1 MLEKGQVQIYT
12 GQGKGK
18 STAAFGLA
26 LRAAGHNAKVLIY
39 QFLKP
44 PGLSL
49 GERNAIKKVDNI
61 TLKALEEPWDMQK
74 SDKDCSHFEKVK
86 SSIYEALAECETAA
100 HEKYF
105 DMIILDEIIF
115 CYYKKLVSI
124 ESITQLL
131 DNRNEKVE
139 IVLTGRGADEKLIA
153 KADLVTKME
162 CIKHPFENGVKARRC
177 IEY

>member
-1 MLEKGQVQIYT
+1 MLEKGQIQIYT

-44 PGLSL
+44 PNLCL
-49 GERNAIKKVDNI
+49 GERNAIKKIDKI
-61 TLKALEEPWDMQK
+61 TLKVLEQPWDMRK
-74 SDKDCSHFEKVK
+74 SLEDPSLLEKVK
-86 SSIYEALAECETAA
+86 SSISQALAECETAA
-100 HEKYF
+100 HESYY
-105 DMIILDEIIF
+105 DMIILDEINF
-115 CYYKKLVSI
+115 CYSKKLVSI
-124 ESITQLL
+124 ESIVKLL
-131 DNRNEKVE
+131 ENRNDKVE
-139 IVLTGRGADEKLIA
+139 IVLTGQGADEKLIE

-162 CIKHPFENGVKARRC
+162 CIKHPFEKGIKARRG